1 MMSPIGQN
9 SGKSSNSSQAFT
21 LIELILVM
29 ALLVIVLGVA
39 FPSLKNFFHGRTLD
53 SEARRFLS
61 MTRYGQSRAVSEG
74 VPMILWIDT
83 KQGIYGLETAPGFSD
98 EDAKAVQ
105 FALDKDLQV
114 DVSTPTVATTT
125 LGRMSE
131 NSGRAANF
139 PTIRFS
145 PDGFISESSPDR
157 IVIREG
163 TDYAVWIAQSPSRMN
178 YEIQTGQPS
187 R

>member
-1 MMSPIGQN
+1 MPAREPTTMSRT
-9 SGKSSNSSQAFT
+9 GKSNGKRPRPGQAFT

-61 MTRYGQSRAVSEG
+61 MTRYGQSRAVAEG
-74 VPMILWIDT
+74 VPMILWIDA

-98 EDAKAVQ
+98 EDSKAVQ

-114 DVSTPTVATTT
+114 DVSIPTVANTT
-125 LGRMSE
+125 LARMSQ
-131 NSGRAANF
+131 NIGRAVNF
-139 PTIRFS
+139 PTIRF
-145 PDGFISESSPDR
+145 
-157 IVIREG
+157 
-163 TDYAVWIAQSPSRMN
+163 
-178 YEIQTGQPS
+178 
-187 R
+187 